1 MASATKTTNHD
12 DIRKWIEERDGHPAR
27 VDAPGRKQG
36 GGILRVDFDDPGGQE
51 DENLER
57 ISWDDFFKTF
67 EENDLAFLHQ
77 DQTPDGQEIGRASC
91 RERGGQNGKN
101 RGG

>member
-77 DQTPDGQEIGRASC
+77 DQTPDGQVSRFNKFVRRAGD
-91 RERGGQNGKN
+91 EG
-101 RGG
+101 